1 MDAGQFYFDMRLDKL
16 QQTGGQMFRRNSSD
30 WVDRTLRTRSRE
42 GTGWGAGGVGRSPD
56 GWLKMEWKQERISE
70 ASGVEYQNC
79 HGRGDD
85 KHWFSEYM

>member
-30 WVDRTLRTRSRE
+30 WVNRTLRTRSRE

-85 KHWFSEYM
+85 KRQERS